1 MMHLP
6 RPDSVIRTSVIQPMW
21 TRFISPVDIARHTID
36 PFIASVRGPG
46 PQVVPTP
53 DPNSIA
59 AAAQQVASHFTNGQ
73 SATINVGGQ
82 SVTVSMT
89 TPASGG
95 LIGVITQAAQ
105 QLASG
110 QAVAI
115 QVGPYKVIVLPGDDS
130 SANGTSSNTDATSGV
145 STDSNVT
152 ATTST
157 PAPSSGFGAP
167 IMNSATLPQIPA
179 PTGTRPLPWPA
190 QGIQWRQQNYTDN
203 PMAWSMMQATNAAAY
218 APFAVQRVADLDM
231 VPVQWAQQ
239 QSAPALASRTIPAT
253 QANVNTNPFVPR
265 LPVSPNQIPQPSQSS
280 SGFGAAQFGIRG
292 ISQL

>member
-1 MMHLP
+1 
-6 RPDSVIRTSVIQPMW
+6 MW

-73 SATINVGGQ
+73 SATINVGSQ

-115 QVGPYKVIVLPGDDS
+115 QVGPYKVIVLPSDDS
-130 SANGTSSNTDATSGV
+130 TTDGTSSTTDAASGV

-152 ATTST
+152 ATTAT
-157 PAPSSGFGAP
+157 PSPSSSGFGAP
-167 IMNSATLPQIPA
+167 MANEATLPAIPA
-179 PTGTRPLPWPA
+179 PIGTRPLPWPA
-190 QGIQWRQQNYTDN
+190 QGVQWRQQNYTDN
-203 PMAWSMMQATNAAAY
+203 PMAWSMMQAGNAAAY
-218 APFAVQRVADLDM
+218 APFAVQRVADLDETAIR
-231 VPVQWAQQ
+231 WAQQ
-239 QSAPALASRTIPAT
+239 QSAPALMSRTIPAT
-253 QANVNTNPFVPR
+253 QANVNTNPFVPT
-265 LPVSPNQIPQPSQSS
+265 LPVSPRQTPQPSQSS

-292 ISQL
+292 ITQV